1 MVAPFMNIC
10 THRPSKTPHAL
21 PDTLENTC
29 MCPSHT
35 TKLCSPQYSVALSDL
50 GQLFFWGNMRS
61 TAGRGANKTVYNMP
75 RRFKGL
81 EAIFA
86 VACGEHEVSALV
98 LAKRS
103 H

>member
-1 MVAPFMNIC
+1 M
-10 THRPSKTPHAL
+10 
-21 PDTLENTC
+21 
-29 MCPSHT
+29 
-35 TKLCSPQYSVALSDL
+35 ALSDL